1 MNLFLYIQITD
12 LPEEVKFSN
21 PIISYL
27 KEQKIDTT
35 IYDLDN
41 HSDSL
46 IISYVNKLLTESEN
60 ILIFIDSNHNSKFST
75 LLPLLTN
82 VLDNPEGVKI
92 IFKGNNTR
100 LRKMISILPHSEIP
114 ENTYGLE
121 QIVQFFDKIF

>member
-21 PIISYL
+21 SIISYL

-35 IYDLDN
+35 IYDFDN

-46 IISYVNKLLTESEN
+46 IIGYVNKLLTESEN
-60 ILIFIDSNHNSKFST
+60 ILIFIDSSHNSNFSK
-75 LLPLLTN
+75 LLPFLTN

-100 LRKMISILPHSEIP
+100 LRKMISILPHLEIP

>member
-92 IFKGNNTR
+92 IFKGNNPR
-100 LRKMISILPHSEIP
+100 LRKMVSILPHSEIP